1 MTKAPL
7 LDEASAR
14 AGDIPAA
21 LPGDAPASVAMPAAQ
36 PSGTVHDLGYKRY
49 DGERLPQ
56 HRRWRV
62 IMRQQIGFAWKTWWR
77 WKLAMIS
84 AVVATIVSGAVMYL
98 ARDTAM
104 RILSRGGGGGGGGGG
119 GDFNPLSD
127 AALRFIDGILPLSV
141 MWYCKIGFI
150 ASMTVAASV
159 VATDARTGAFS
170 FYFARSVRPV
180 DYVLGKV
187 AGLAT
192 LAAILTFAGP
202 LLLGLFRVGLSDSGS
217 EALAQLRVVGYAA
230 IVGVC
235 ATALYSIVPLGFSA
249 LVADRRWSIGLWA
262 LYYMAFGSMMTGLGL
277 KVWGPLAA
285 LDLPNALGRISY
297 ELFGLTLM
305 NDRGALDF
313 SVMWDAASIA
323 LHTVVALA
331 LVSWRVAKAA
341 RDGVGGMS

>member
-1 MTKAPL
+1 MSEPSMSPSIS
-7 LDEASAR
+7 AS
-14 AGDIPAA
+14 IS
-21 LPGDAPASVAMPAAQ
+21 ASMPAAQ
-36 PSGTVHDLGYKRY
+36 PMGAVHDLGYKRY
-49 DGERLPQ
+49 DGARLPQ
-56 HRRWRV
+56 NLRWRV

-104 RILSRGGGGGGGGGG
+104 RILSRGGGGGGSE
-119 GDFNPLSD
+119 FNPLSD

-159 VATDARTGAFS
+159 VANDARTGAFS
-170 FYFARSVRPV
+170 FYFARSVRPL
-180 DYVLGKV
+180 DYVLGKA

-192 LAAILTFAGP
+192 LAAILTLAGP
-202 LLLGLFRVGLSDSGS
+202 LLLGLFRVGLSDTSA
-217 EALAQLRVVGYAA
+217 EAFAQLRVVGYAA
-230 IVGVC
+230 IVGVS

-249 LVADRRWSIGLWA
+249 LVADRRWAIGLWA
-262 LYYMAFGSMMTGLGL
+262 LYYMAFGTMMTGLGL

-305 NDRGALDF
+305 NDRGELEF
-313 SVMWDAASIA
+313 SVMWDAASLA